1 MVSYRSQMNEIGK
14 ILVIVGFALI
24 VVGALL
30 WMGFGKWLGKLPGDV
45 HYTRGD
51 FSFHFPVVTCVVISV
66 VLTIILWLFQ
76 RSK

>member
-1 MVSYRSQMNEIGK
+1 MNEIGK
-14 ILVIVGFALI
+14 FLVLIGVVLVI
-24 VVGALL
+24 VGALL
-30 WMGFGKWLGKLPGDV
+30 WLGFGKWLGKLPGDL

-51 FSFHFPVVTCVVISV
+51 FSFHFPIVTCVVISV